1 MKHRL
6 MFESDRSEHFKVP
19 SPLPPKQLI
28 DVSVRIIAKNT
39 VPGVRKR
46 LQLVGMGRLCVCVA
60 SHHHQTRLPSSNGRI
75 DICPQKKCQRVV
87 DARLTF
93 CGETMATCV
102 GTLCA
107 SMCVGH
113 KVRHANIT
121 HLRGPKRLVLLLCG
135 WMYRKWEESS
145 KLSQFDGSVMGG
157 EEWILRPTH
166 HWRTS
171 FKFS

>member
-1 MKHRL
+1 M
-6 MFESDRSEHFKVP
+6 SG
-19 SPLPPKQLI
+19 
-28 DVSVRIIAKNT
+28 N
-39 VPGVRKR
+39 GCNW
-46 LQLVGMGRLCVCVA
+46 LVWVVYVCVLPVIIIKLVF
-60 SHHHQTRLPSSNGRI
+60 HHQTAELTFAHK
-75 DICPQKKCQRVV
+75 KKCQRVV